1 MKKLLFL
8 LIYPIIIFGQSDN
21 LWKTKQDTLIYD
33 KDDDLIFEQWG
44 GNKQIEHYYAKY
56 NNIKRKNKTIFYFNK
71 IKNQEVSFKG
81 YNLKKVNLTN
91 SDGSIGDEIVIKRE
105 ILDGFSK
112 TFKNGK
118 SCLEEFWICG
128 TIVFQSEYNC
138 NFEGVRAVGSFN
150 YSLDTINKSREY
162 DLQFM
167 INLFLNDL
175 FNNNSERGE
184 KNTSINMLQKMQK
197 DKTLNIQATF
207 ETLGENILALSYGIN
222 NMKSIIL
229 KVDPENWQKASSVKR
244 WYTLYHEL
252 GHDVL
257 NFEHGQGGKMMFNFA
272 ENDYTWNQFNEDRN
286 YMFNTYLNNNETP
299 KAKAPIKKSYGV
311 KKR

>member
-21 LWKTKQDTLIYD
+21 LWKTKQDTVIYD
-33 KDDDLIFEQWG
+33 KDGDLIFEQKD
-44 GNKQIEHYYAKY
+44 GNKQIEYYHAKY
-56 NNIKRKNKTIFYFNK
+56 NNIKSRNKTIFYYDK

-91 SDGSIGDEIVIKRE
+91 SDGSIGDEIVIKDE
-105 ILDGFSK
+105 ILDGFCK

-128 TIVFQSEYNC
+128 TIVFESEYNC
-138 NFEGVRAVGSFN
+138 NFEYIRAVGSFN
-150 YSLDTINKSREY
+150 YSKDTINKSREY

-167 INLFLNDL
+167 INLFLDDL
-175 FNNNSERGE
+175 FNNATERGE
-184 KNTSINMLQKMQK
+184 KNTSINMLQKMR
-197 DKTLNIQATF
+197 DNKTLNIQATF

-229 KVDPENWQKASSVKR
+229 KVDPENWEKASSVKR

-299 KAKAPIKKSYGV
+299 KAKAPNKKSSGV